1 MGVSHTDTVD
11 LRVKKIMS
19 GASRVRGRIT
29 VGLGTGMGEA
39 LSGLSHG
46 QGGDQCWGSTI
57 GVLKAV
63 DVFVEACPHLYIVY
77 IHSSRVGVVMTVLF

>member
-11 LRVKKIMS
+11 LRVKKMMS

-29 VGLGTGMGEA
+29 IGLGTGMGKP

-46 QGGDQCWGSTI
+46 QGGDQC
-57 GVLKAV
+57 
-63 DVFVEACPHLYIVY
+63 
-77 IHSSRVGVVMTVLF
+77 